1 MKYSRRT
8 SIGSRSTASNRLFMG
23 SQPFRGRDVCWK
35 TDVVTFWNLFD
46 FHSPRHLQVWVDRLR
61 PTVITLNTVWHLCWF
76 VIEHSTAHW
85 FALTNRT
92 VFQAPHSE
100 PTSGIRNL
108 VPSGKWPLYFLPSE
122 LPLSFFVSLSP
133 FLSFV
138 YPRQRKHF
146 AWKFLINFHAWLLF
160 SPLPGHG
167 LGPWQELPPQQ
178 ARKWKLVLH

>member
-92 VFQAPHSE
+92 VFPPPHSE
-100 PTSGIRNL
+100 PAPRN
-108 VPSGKWPLYFLPSE
+108 PESRPKWKMATIFSTKRVTIILFC
-122 LPLSFFVSLSP
+122 FSLS
-133 FLSFV
+133 LSLFV
-138 YPRQRKHF
+138 FRIPKAEKTFCLKVFDQFPCLIAFFPF
-146 AWKFLINFHAWLLF
+146 AW
-160 SPLPGHG
+160 
-167 LGPWQELPPQQ
+167 PWSWAL
-178 ARKWKLVLH
+178 ARTAAATSS

>member
-1 MKYSRRT
+1 
-8 SIGSRSTASNRLFMG
+8 MG

-46 FHSPRHLQVWVDRLR
+46 FHSPRHLQVWADRLR

-92 VFQAPHSE
+92 VFPSPHSE
-100 PTSGIRNL
+100 PAPRN
-108 VPSGKWPLYFLPSE
+108 PESRPKWKMATIFSTKRVTIILFC
-122 LPLSFFVSLSP
+122 FSLSP